1 MRTLQSIRQFASGVS
16 TLSRF
21 MRAPLPFLQT
31 TKAELGDVASLRMLR
46 HPWLLLSHPE
56 DIERV
61 FVGHAADLKRDDFS
75 HILKRALGEG
85 LLTSDGEL
93 WKRQRR
99 LSATA
104 FTPKRIRAYATSMA
118 RVTASGLERLEASE
132 GRGSINLH
140 EEMSHLTMEVV
151 ADVLFGASVGRAEA
165 ETVRETM
172 HVFNDFFAQ
181 SPEAILRF
189 PEWIRTPRNR
199 AMTQATSAIDALVFK
214 IIEARRSAPKGA
226 AADAQEDDLLSA
238 LLGATDEDG
247 SRMSDQQLRDE
258 ILTLFLAGHET
269 TALALT
275 HAIYLLAKHPEI
287 EARAMREIRHVLGDR
302 MLTEQDVP
310 KLVYV
315 DRVVKES
322 MRLYPPAW
330 VTGRE
335 VARAFELPGR
345 GRDGVRVEEGTQ
357 IVMSQW
363 LVHRDPR
370 WFPNPEVFDPDRF
383 DPEHAKQRPR
393 FSYFPFGG
401 GPRVCIG
408 NHFATM
414 EANLMLAMTLQR
426 YHFELVP
433 FEELRFAPS
442 VTLRPKGQ
450 GVRVVVSRR
459 PPHRPTEAPPAHPEE
474 SATV

>member
-1 MRTLQSIRQFASGVS
+1 MTTLQSIRDFGSGVS

-31 TKAELGDVASLRMLR
+31 TKAERGDVAALRMLR
-46 HPWLLLSHPE
+46 HPWVLLSHPE

-61 FVGHAADLKRDDFS
+61 FVGHAGDLKRDDFS

-85 LLTSDGEL
+85 LLTSDGDL

-118 RVTASGLERLEASE
+118 RVTANGLGRLADGGE
-132 GRGSINLH
+132 INLH

-151 ADVLFGASVGRAEA
+151 ADVLFGANVGRAEA

-199 AMTQATSAIDALVFK
+199 AMTRATAAIDALVFR
-214 IIEARRSAPKGA
+214 IIEARRSASKGA
-226 AADAQEDDLLSA
+226 AEAAQDDDLLSA

-247 SRMSDQQLRDE
+247 SRMSDRQLRDE

-287 EARAMREIRHVLGDR
+287 EARALREIRHVLGDR
-302 MLTEQDVP
+302 MLTEEDVP

-345 GRDGVRVEEGTQ
+345 GGSPAVRVAEGTQ

-370 WFPNPEVFDPDRF
+370 WFPNPEVFDPERF

-408 NHFATM
+408 NHFATL

-426 YHFELVP
+426 YHFELLP

-442 VTLRPKGQ
+442 VTLRPKGR
-450 GVRVVVSRR
+450 GVRVRVSTR
-459 PPHRPTEAPPAHPEE
+459 PPYRPTDAPPAHPDL
-474 SATV
+474 ANA